1 MSIVPFKPSTAL
13 ALKYSVDRWEGHLK
27 AAHHALQ
34 GISPA
39 LWHA

>member
-1 MSIVPFKPSTAL
+1 MSIVPFEPSTAL
-13 ALKYSVDRWEGHLK
+13 ALKYSADRWEGHLN
-27 AAHHALQ
+27 AARQALQ